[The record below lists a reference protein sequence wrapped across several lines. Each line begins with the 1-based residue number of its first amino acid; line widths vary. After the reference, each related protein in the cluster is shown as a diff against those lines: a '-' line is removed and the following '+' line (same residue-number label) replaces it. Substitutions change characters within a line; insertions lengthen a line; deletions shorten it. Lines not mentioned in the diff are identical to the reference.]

1 MKMFKHVDG
10 VNEKLINGESENVE
24 NEKKVNCKSVIEY
37 VIALFKHPFKTTGDY
52 KDVEEIDVQGKKVYI
67 QK

>member
-10 VNEKLINGESENVE
+10 VNELLINKDSEPVDS
-24 NEKKVNCKSVIEY
+24 EKKISYKSIVEY
-37 VIALFKHPFKTTGDY
+37 VVAIFKYPFRTVGDC
-52 KDVEEIDVQGKKVYI
+52 KDVEEVTVDGKKVYI

>member
-1 MKMFKHVDG
+1 MKMFKHVEG
-10 VNEKLINGESENVE
+10 VNEKLINKDSESAE

-52 KDVEEIDVQGKKVYI
+52 KDVEEIDVQGKKVYV